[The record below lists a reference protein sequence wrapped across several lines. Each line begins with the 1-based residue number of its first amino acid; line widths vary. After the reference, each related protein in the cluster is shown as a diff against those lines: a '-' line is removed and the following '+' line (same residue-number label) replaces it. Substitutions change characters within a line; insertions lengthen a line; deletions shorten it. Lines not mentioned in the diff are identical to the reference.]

1 MTFFERTSIGRLL
14 TRKVLCNTVAR
25 YEKSQASQEALVE
38 DNMAEAH
45 LEFVNLASTANLG
58 SVDSQRD
65 AAESDQSG

>member
-1 MTFFERTSIGRLL
+1 MTFFEGTSIGRLL
-14 TRKVLCNTVAR
+14 TRKVQWNTVVR
-25 YEKSQASQEALVE
+25 YEKSEEALVE
-38 DNMAEAH
+38 DNLAEAH